1 MAARGGEP
9 CPDPSAHGKTSRLSE
24 QASTAALYVT
34 DPSHRNSTS
43 SKPNPLGADG
53 KLSSASAAASLKY
66 ARPEDLPSFPST
78 GLASNS
84 ASRAALQAQG
94 VKAKE
99 YEVPE
104 ASSAGSRAAL
114 MAHRKGPELNLWQ
127 PASSKDGNSAAVL
140 ALRAKGLSPDLD
152 RGYTDDGKHKA
163 LLAATKSIH
172 SGSGSEP
179 RSTPSPNLYPD
190 QHNSAQNALN
200 AATVSHRASVR
211 SPEGWDSDA
220 NQAARVRNLH
230 GLSPDM
236 WGEHPPVEIEQ
247 DEAKRQSALR
257 ASAVS
262 MAKQMYD
269 YQNRSTLEPTLTGGK
284 AGADAAA
291 ARKQPDEQLDVKA
304 EALRYIHLQ
313 DAASKLAQERLAK
326 VDKNFEAAKY
336 REYYGYPDA
345 QPSRRKSIRTSMRGR
360 NRKRAGSESNAGDDD
375 SDDEEQ
381 AQRIRNQ
388 MSQLNSGLSSIDEK
402 KRADDRAKLMAAA
415 QKKVQGRMSTMDKNV
430 FDQTG
435 KVPPSILEEWEKK
448 ARERAEAEREMANRP
463 ENKGKTHIGGGVF
476 IDQSELD
483 AIAEKRLRPTMDEIN
498 DTAEKRRAHDEEM
511 RKKADEE
518 HTKKMEEKMEKQK
531 QKEEW
536 RAVREQDKQTKR
548 EAKEQERKRKL
559 EEEKR
564 KQEEMRQ
571 AAEARGPATD
581 DAEAQPDAK
590 RQSMRGRVKSLLM
603 GGKQQKPA
611 ETEDKNEGT
620 AAGAAVAGGGAAA
633 AGVAAGEAGA
643 EEKPDEANK
652 EMEDREAKE
661 QKELDQENA
670 DKSADA
676 DPSTEKAEA
685 SGASDEEGAEGGKL
699 RPNLERHITHELDSS
714 SSDDEWGSDADED
727 ADDDRKAK
735 DDEQLANKGK
745 DMVAAKDAENTE
757 QGESGDLGKDEAHRV
772 AERVGTAPV
781 ADDAVHETSDEK
793 NDTLPEKAEEETTS
807 PTVAPEKKD
816 KDDEKDDKAEASKPE
831 DVKETAASSPKETK
845 EHKEAMEASKKVLNE
860 NAGNEKEKKGLRGF
874 FKKLRHRESKS
885 ENEIRPKSSEAPK
898 KSTPEVKPAAA
909 EAKPVTTEAPKDSS
923 LEARPAAEE
932 PAQKTSDAQPASDA
946 KPDTFETAGKE
957 PTKNGS
963 VSSEVAGTS
972 AAGAGVGA
980 AAAEQGKGST
990 DTELPASTQPSG
1002 SEPKVS
1008 PLNSDDNRS
1017 ESSFRR
1023 HEGDLRDVDDV
1034 SSSGAEEEDLTRGR
1048 GGSGSG
1054 ARVLATG
1061 ENSEAAAKKSE
1072 EGDAPKLSLDRADGE
1087 DDDDQFYESTDH
1099 FDSST
1104 LAPPTFTASKSESPS
1119 RATKFKEDV

>member
-34 DPSHRNSTS
+34 DPSHRNSPSPS

-127 PASSKDGNSAAVL
+127 PASSKDGNSAAIL

-152 RGYTDDGKHKA
+152 RGYTEDGKHKA

-190 QHNSAQNALN
+190 QHNSAHNALN

-220 NQAARVRNLH
+220 NQAARIKNLH

-269 YQNRSTLEPTLTGGK
+269 YQNRSTLEPTFTGGK

-360 NRKRAGSESNAGDDD
+360 NRKRAGSESNAGGDD

-435 KVPPSILEEWEKK
+435 KIPPSILEEWEKK

-559 EEEKR
+559 EEERR

-571 AAEARGPATD
+571 AAEARAPAAG

-611 ETEDKNEGT
+611 DAEDKNDGT
-620 AAGAAVAGGGAAA
+620 AAGVAVAGGGAAA
-633 AGVAAGEAGA
+633 AGVAAGEAGD
-643 EEKPDEANK
+643 EEKSDEANK

-670 DKSADA
+670 EKSTDVG
-676 DPSTEKAEA
+676 PSAEKAEA
-685 SGASDEEGAEGGKL
+685 SGASDGEEDAEGGKL

-714 SSDDEWGSDADED
+714 SSDDEWGSDADEPN
-727 ADDDRKAK
+727 KAK

-745 DMVAAKDAENTE
+745 DMVAAKDSDNVD

-772 AERVGTAPV
+772 ADRVGTAPV
-781 ADDAVHETSDEK
+781 ADDAVHKTSDDK
-793 NDTLPEKAEEETTS
+793 NENLPEKADGETSS
-807 PTVAPEKKD
+807 PTAASED
-816 KDDEKDDKAEASKPE
+816 KEKDDKAVAPKPE
-831 DVKETAASSPKETK
+831 DDKETAGAPPKETK
-845 EHKEAMEASKKVLNE
+845 EHKEAMEASKKVINE

-874 FKKLRHRESKS
+874 FKKLRNKESKS
-885 ENEIRPKSSEAPK
+885 ENEIRPKSSEGPK
-898 KSTPEVKPAAA
+898 KSTPEVKPSAA
-909 EAKPVTTEAPKDSS
+909 EAKPASTEAPKESS
-923 LEARPAAEE
+923 SEAKPTAEE
-932 PAQKTSDAQPASDA
+932 PARKTSDV
-946 KPDTFETAGKE
+946 KPDSSEPAEKE
-957 PTKNGS
+957 PAQNGS
-963 VSSEVAGTS
+963 VASEVAGTS

-980 AAAEQGKGST
+980 AAADQGKGST

-1034 SSSGAEEEDLTRGR
+1034 SSSGAEEDDLTRGR

-1054 ARVLATG
+1054 ARVLGTG
-1061 ENSEAAAKKSE
+1061 ERSEAAGKKSG
-1072 EGDAPKLSLDRADGE
+1072 EGNAPKLSLDRADGE
-1087 DDDDQFYESTDH
+1087 DDEDQFYESTDH

>member
-34 DPSHRNSTS
+34 DPSHRNTPSPS

-114 MAHRKGPELNLWQ
+114 LAHRKGPELNLWQ
-127 PASSKDGNSAAVL
+127 PASSKDGNSAAIL

-152 RGYTDDGKHKA
+152 RGYTDEGKHKA

-190 QHNSAQNALN
+190 QHNSAHNALN

-211 SPEGWDSDA
+211 SPEGWESDA
-220 NQAARVRNLH
+220 NQAARIRNLH

-269 YQNRSTLEPTLTGGK
+269 YQNRSTLEPTFTGGK

-345 QPSRRKSIRTSMRGR
+345 QPSHRKSIRTSMRGR

-435 KVPPSILEEWEKK
+435 KIPPSILEEWEKK

-518 HTKKMEEKMEKQK
+518 HTKKMEEKMEKQR

-548 EAKEQERKRKL
+548 EAKEEERKRKL
-559 EEEKR
+559 EEERR
-564 KQEEMRQ
+564 KQEEMRL
-571 AAEARGPATD
+571 AAEARAPATG
-581 DAEAQPDAK
+581 DAEAQPDPK

-603 GGKQQKPA
+603 GGKQQRPA
-611 ETEDKNEGT
+611 EAEDKNDGT

-633 AGVAAGEAGA
+633 PGVAAGEAGD

-670 DKSADA
+670 EKSADV

-685 SGASDEEGAEGGKL
+685 SGASDGEDAGEGGKL
-699 RPNLERHITHELDSS
+699 RPNLERHITHELESS
-714 SSDDEWGSDADED
+714 SSDDEWGSDAD
-727 ADDDRKAK
+727 DDVDGDSKAK

-745 DMVAAKDAENTE
+745 DMVATKDAENTD

-781 ADDAVHETSDEK
+781 ADDAVHKTSYEK
-793 NDTLPEKAEEETTS
+793 NETLPEKAEVET
-807 PTVAPEKKD
+807 PGPAAAPQEK
-816 KDDEKDDKAEASKPE
+816 ETGDKAEASKPG
-831 DVKETAASSPKETK
+831 DDKETAGSPPKETK
-845 EHKEAMEASKKVLNE
+845 EHKEAMEASKKVMNE

-898 KSTPEVKPAAA
+898 KSTPEAKPAAA
-909 EAKPVTTEAPKDSS
+909 EAKPVSTEAPKESS
-923 LEARPAAEE
+923 SEAKPAAEE
-932 PAQKTSDAQPASDA
+932 PTQKASDAQQTSEA
-946 KPDTFETAGKE
+946 KPDTSKAAETE
-957 PTKNGS
+957 PAKNGS

-980 AAAEQGKGST
+980 ATVEQGKGST
-990 DTELPASTQPSG
+990 DTEMPASTQPSG

-1034 SSSGAEEEDLTRGR
+1034 SSSGAEEDDLTRGR

-1054 ARVLATG
+1054 ARVLGNG
-1061 ENSEAAAKKSE
+1061 ERSEPAGKKSG
-1072 EGDAPKLSLDRADGE
+1072 EGNAPKMSLDRADGE